1 MEGKYEEIQQAQ
13 FPQKQFYSSEKD
25 IEDRETLLDAYV
37 KVVATLCPTP
47 VEVQSFLGLTAQDFT
62 AKAAASEAPGADS
75 ERLCAA
81 WINPEPSLVRCLFAW
96 IS

>member
-25 IEDRETLLDAYV
+25 IEDREASLDAYV

-62 AKAAASEAPGADS
+62 AKAAASEALGAGS
-75 ERLCAA
+75 ERLGAA
-81 WINPEPSLVRCLFAW
+81 WIVTPEPSLVRCLFA
-96 IS
+96 